1 MEGKGGE
8 ETVQNNLSS
17 FYFPEGIATAS
28 SSQSICPLQSRDS
41 MFEDIVKALADDS
54 VNRIGVASKEYVEVV
69 AALVSQNP
77 ELKKIQQ
84 KIRETI
90 DRVKIKAQQQQK
102 NDKKND
108 KEQEP
113 MTKRAVLIILDDLWK
128 KLDLEE
134 IGLREM
140 EGDIK
145 FKLVMTS
152 RYCRVLADEMHCRQV
167 FHLEKLK
174 NDEALKLFANT
185 VGNKLSDPLL
195 KQTAEELA
203 KKCQGLP
210 LLIDALAKV
219 LQNRVDGREGI
230 SDEALLRYGIG
241 LGLLAGSIHTMEA
254 ARGRMRALLDGLRA
268 TSLLLD
274 CDDNCV
280 KVHDMVR
287 EAVISIAARDQ
298 HALVLRDEKDLE
310 ESDVKLCESKEIFLP
325 YPDIQELPCIW
336 ECSELEILVLFARE
350 DRLLPVPYLFF
361 TIMPKLKD
369 VRFVRELKNLQV
381 LSFMGSKITLLPKEV
396 GELTGLRSLDLSHC
410 SRLEVIEPGSLE
422 GLAQLEELYLEK
434 PFVQWHLKG
443 DERQSNVSISELNK
457 MYRLSNLERTE
468 DLHLHG
474 SDGIKR
480 SIHGLCREGFKELKH
495 LHVERSPST
504 QYLVRS
510 TECAAESAFMVLE
523 SIFLE
528 NLSNLEKV
536 CHGLPGKGSLERLKI
551 VRVHGCRKLKNLFSL
566 ALLRDLRNLEEIEV
580 IGCGMMQEIVVS
592 ERTLE
597 YDRKD
602 KGAKGYPAKK
612 EKSTKDD
619 KIKLH
624 GLRRIKLENLRNL
637 RIFLTNAEPIPSDSQ
652 TKAGGGNLAKD
663 ESRNTVA
670 FFNSQQVL
678 LPCLES
684 LELLQLPK
692 LTDIWKCQ
700 HSLEWSKLKSLRIE
714 KCHNLLKVV
723 DSRNLKLESLESLS
737 IKDCKSMEEVF
748 DLRGVAIGTVN
759 KILPRLHA
767 LELEDL
773 PSLRCLW
780 NMTSPKGI
788 SGFRKLGSLKV
799 DSCSGLRCLFP
810 SSMVKA
816 MVALKELEVSYCR
829 NMEAIVM
836 EDGEDASERSWLSS
850 SKVLSAAFECPGSLS
865 SFSSKHLHGDSVE
878 GTTEKAKDMAK
889 NIIAFPSLRVLTIY
903 ECSNIKSFV
912 LSCKREQEAVMMAG
926 DDSSDLESKDDGH
939 AAFFNAKVRV

>member
-1 MEGKGGE
+1 
-8 ETVQNNLSS
+8 
-17 FYFPEGIATAS
+17 
-28 SSQSICPLQSRDS
+28 
-41 MFEDIVKALADDS
+41 
-54 VNRIGVASKEYVEVV
+54 
-69 AALVSQNP
+69 
-77 ELKKIQQ
+77 
-84 KIRETI
+84 
-90 DRVKIKAQQQQK
+90 
-102 NDKKND
+102 
-108 KEQEP
+108 
-113 MTKRAVLIILDDLWK
+113 
-128 KLDLEE
+128 
-134 IGLREM
+134 
-140 EGDIK
+140 
-145 FKLVMTS
+145 
-152 RYCRVLADEMHCRQV
+152 
-167 FHLEKLK
+167 
-174 NDEALKLFANT
+174 
-185 VGNKLSDPLL
+185 
-195 KQTAEELA
+195 
-203 KKCQGLP
+203 
-210 LLIDALAKV
+210 
-219 LQNRVDGREGI
+219 
-230 SDEALLRYGIG
+230 
-241 LGLLAGSIHTMEA
+241 MEA

-361 TIMPKLKD
+361 TIMPKLKVLHFARACLKPLPSSIRHLKNLQTLCLEYCDLED

-457 MYRLSNLERTE
+457 MYRLSNLEVLVPDVDMLCEDLQFFWKLDKYRVLVGNKFIGDKRKWSEICKGQRTLKVTLKGNGILSEEWFQLTLQRTE

>member
-1 MEGKGGE
+1 M
-8 ETVQNNLSS
+8 VSAWAYWQ
-17 FYFPEGIATAS
+17 AAS
-28 SSQSICPLQSRDS
+28 
-41 MFEDIVKALADDS
+41 
-54 VNRIGVASKEYVEVV
+54 
-69 AALVSQNP
+69 
-77 ELKKIQQ
+77 
-84 KIRETI
+84 T
-90 DRVKIKAQQQQK
+90 
-102 NDKKND
+102 
-108 KEQEP
+108 
-113 MTKRAVLIILDDLWK
+113 LWK
-128 KLDLEE
+128 QLEVE
-134 IGLREM
+134 CERCSMVFGLLHCCL
-140 EGDIK
+140 I
-145 FKLVMTS
+145 VMTTVS
-152 RYCRVLADEMHCRQV
+152 RFMIW
-167 FHLEKLK
+167 FGK
-174 NDEALKLFANT
+174 
-185 VGNKLSDPLL
+185 P
-195 KQTAEELA
+195 
-203 KKCQGLP
+203 
-210 LLIDALAKV
+210 
-219 LQNRVDGREGI
+219 
-230 SDEALLRYGIG
+230 
-241 LGLLAGSIHTMEA
+241 
-254 ARGRMRALLDGLRA
+254 
-268 TSLLLD
+268 
-274 CDDNCV
+274 
-280 KVHDMVR
+280 
-287 EAVISIAARDQ
+287 
-298 HALVLRDEKDLE
+298 
-310 ESDVKLCESKEIFLP
+310 SDVKLCESKEIFLP

-361 TIMPKLKD
+361 TIMPKLKVLHFARACLKPLPSSIRHLKNLQTLCLEYCDLED

-434 PFVQWHLKG
+434 SFVQWHLKG

-457 MYRLSNLERTE
+457 MYRLSNLEVLVPDVDMLCEDLQFFWKLDKYRVLVGNKFIGDKRKWSEICKGQRTLKVTLKGNGILSEEWFQLTLQRTE

-602 KGAKGYPAKK
+602 KGPKGYPAKK

-723 DSRNLKLESLESLS
+723 DSSNLKLESLESLS

-939 AAFFNAKVRV
+939 AAFFNAKVHLPSLEELALGDLSCKKIWHDKLPEGSFCKLGDLRIGWLV